1 MFLAK
6 IVKHSGSS
14 TQSPEHQTPALG
26 PLLASQQS
34 GVEQLVNEELRVV
47 PRFQLKDY
55 LHSRPML
62 SFCPGADLSQCDP
75 VDRLLPVFSF
85 RSLSALRGLS
95 RNKVCNDEQA
105 RCNVL
110 GSTYFAF

>member
-1 MFLAK
+1 MIKMAK
-6 IVKHSGSS
+6 H
-14 TQSPEHQTPALG
+14 LG
-26 PLLASQQS
+26 TVLASQQL

>member
-26 PLLASQQS
+26 ALLASQQS
-34 GVEQLVNEELRVV
+34 GAEQLVNKELRVV
-47 PRFQLKDY
+47 PRFQLKGY
-55 LHSRPML
+55 LHSRSMP
-62 SFCPGADLSQCDP
+62 SFCPSAVLSQCDP

-85 RSLSALRGLS
+85 RFLYALRCLS

-105 RCNVL
+105 RCNIL
-110 GSTYFAF
+110 GSAYFAF